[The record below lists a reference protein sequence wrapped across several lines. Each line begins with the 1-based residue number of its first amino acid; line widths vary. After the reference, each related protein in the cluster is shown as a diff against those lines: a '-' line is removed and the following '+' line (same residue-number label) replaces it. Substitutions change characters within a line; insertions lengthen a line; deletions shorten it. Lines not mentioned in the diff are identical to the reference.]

1 MRILSHT
8 IYTVL
13 TGLVFIIR
21 LTAQPAGIEFGKISL
36 EQGLSQSTVTSIVQ
50 DARGF
55 MWFGTQ
61 DGLNRYDGYNIKVF
75 LHNPDDSNSISDN
88 GIWCLLSDSRGD
100 LWIGTERGGL
110 NRYIYSENKFY
121 HFTNKLNV
129 PFTISDNYVLCLFE
143 DSKHNIWAGTQNG
156 GLNLFNRSTQTFT
169 HFSFSSNSIRSI
181 TEDNNGNLWAA
192 TGQGLIKFSLAKLY
206 PGKFDHFS
214 YNALDPNSLS
224 SNNINNIF
232 FDKNGLLWIGTWGA
246 GINTYDTETS
256 KFNRYLN
263 DIGSLA
269 NISHSLI
276 NSICETSTTTEKGIW
291 IGTYDGGLYFNN
303 IKNKTLVKYLDENVL
318 TLYEDKSG
326 ILWVGTFGNGVRILD
341 KQKHKFVHH
350 YDNPDKTGDQLGNP
364 VISILSDKDDELW
377 VATLGNALTRY
388 DRYRKKLTRYTIGVN
403 STTAKQ
409 TYISTLS
416 ESSDGTIWIGTFSGG
431 LYSFDEKSGKFKQYR
446 HNKTNNSPISNDI
459 STLEYDKKSNILWL
473 GYLNGGISSFDL
485 SKKLFKHFYPDDN
498 SPKTIPVGLISAIY
512 TGNKT
517 GLWVGIAEKGVA
529 RFIEKNN
536 YFKIYLTKS
545 SQPEFNINNNSSLTN
560 NYIFSIYEDD
570 DGLVWFGTKGGG
582 LNRYDPVADSFT
594 NFTVKDGLPNDVVYG
609 IEPDKNGSLWLSTNK
624 GLSKFN
630 PKTGEFR
637 NYDKNDGLQ
646 SNEFSEQAHFVSS
659 RGEIFFGGVN
669 GFNTFFPDEIED
681 NKYIPPVYLT
691 DFKIF
696 DESRALPD
704 PLLNDKPI
712 ELSHSQNFFSFEFV
726 ALNYT
731 LPEKNRYAYMLEG
744 FDKEWHYV
752 TATQRQAIYTNLD
765 PGKYILR
772 VRGSNND
779 GIWNYIGASVKII
792 VKPPFW
798 MTLWFQVPVV
808 LFVLM
813 ILILLYRFR
822 VKKLLEV
829 ERIRSSIALD
839 LHDDIGSTLTEIAL
853 YSDVSLRELRSEMIQ
868 NSLNGSYRKIENL
881 LENIGKTSRRLI
893 DAMNDIVWAVDP
905 KNDSFES
912 FLFRIK
918 TQTAQML
925 GIKGIDY
932 KFDIQDKVSNLRLPL
947 LHRRQLH
954 LIFKEALNNVIR
966 HAQAKNVA
974 VKMKKEGQSFV
985 MTIKDDGV
993 GIKINPEKKGNGL
1006 SNMKKRAS
1014 LLNGVLEIVSSEDEG
1029 TKIELTIDLGGIN

>member
-100 LWIGTERGGL
+100 LWIGTEHGGL
-110 NRYIYSENKFY
+110 NRYVYAENKFY

-143 DSKHNIWAGTQNG
+143 DSKHNIWAGTHNG

-214 YNALDPNSLS
+214 YNALDLNSLS

-232 FDKNGLLWIGTWGA
+232 FDKNGLLWIGTWGT

-263 DIGSLA
+263 DIGSLT

-276 NSICETSTTTEKGIW
+276 NSIRETSTTTEKGIW
-291 IGTYDGGLYFNN
+291 IGTYDRGLYFNN

-364 VISILSDKDDELW
+364 VISILSDMDDKLW
-377 VATLGNALTRY
+377 VATLGNVLTRY

-403 STTAKQ
+403 STTAEQ

-498 SPKTIPVGLISAIY
+498 NPKTIPVGLISAIY

-545 SQPEFNINNNSSLTN
+545 SKPEFNINNNSSLTN

-630 PKTGEFR
+630 PKTGKFR

-704 PLLNDKPI
+704 PLLNDAPI

-726 ALNYT
+726 
-731 LPEKNRYAYMLEG
+731 
-744 FDKEWHYV
+744 
-752 TATQRQAIYTNLD
+752 
-765 PGKYILR
+765 
-772 VRGSNND
+772 
-779 GIWNYIGASVKII
+779 
-792 VKPPFW
+792 
-798 MTLWFQVPVV
+798 
-808 LFVLM
+808 
-813 ILILLYRFR
+813 
-822 VKKLLEV
+822 
-829 ERIRSSIALD
+829 
-839 LHDDIGSTLTEIAL
+839 
-853 YSDVSLRELRSEMIQ
+853 
-868 NSLNGSYRKIENL
+868 
-881 LENIGKTSRRLI
+881 
-893 DAMNDIVWAVDP
+893 
-905 KNDSFES
+905 
-912 FLFRIK
+912 
-918 TQTAQML
+918 
-925 GIKGIDY
+925 
-932 KFDIQDKVSNLRLPL
+932 
-947 LHRRQLH
+947 
-954 LIFKEALNNVIR
+954 
-966 HAQAKNVA
+966 
-974 VKMKKEGQSFV
+974 
-985 MTIKDDGV
+985 
-993 GIKINPEKKGNGL
+993 
-1006 SNMKKRAS
+1006 
-1014 LLNGVLEIVSSEDEG
+1014 
-1029 TKIELTIDLGGIN
+1029 